1 LLVEEE
7 RMEVDVSAHFI
18 SKHEPRRESRVRPRV
33 SGEAHCAESR
43 FGVFECRLC
52 HREVEI
58 RVWAGLLA

>member
-1 LLVEEE
+1 
-7 RMEVDVSAHFI
+7 MEVDVSASFI

-33 SGEAHCAESR
+33 WGEAHCAESR

-58 RVWAGLLA
+58 RV